1 MSKKER
7 TKISLKFTQS
17 LILAFLTALFGIFAF
32 IVVNIDVVNKFQ
44 IIASIGGIV
53 IIAILLFLLWR
64 YLLRQ
69 LDKLEKMK

>member
-32 IVVNIDVVNKFQ
+32 IVVNIDTVNQFQ

-69 LDKLEKMK
+69 LDTLEKMK